1 MCRDL
6 TDPHKQTVTSR
17 LRVHGRDG
25 AWNGNARA
33 AMLTM
38 QSVTLMHWHNKP
50 QTYLTRL
57 ALLHCTDELRPL
69 LLGYSFC
76 CAGSLGAEQPDG
88 PRASAGKSTPALFVP
103 YFICSSKREEIGHG
117 GNYCIVIVAPQSIT
131 LFTFLTANWR
141 NFPTPAYLNISKK

>member
-1 MCRDL
+1 M
-6 TDPHKQTVTSR
+6 TSVTHANTPPTVTNR
-17 LRVHGRDG
+17 LHMHDRDV
-25 AWNGNARA
+25 AWNRNASA

-57 ALLHCTDELRPL
+57 ALLHCTDESRPL
-69 LLGYSFC
+69 RLGYFC
-76 CAGSLGAEQPDG
+76 FAGSLGAEQPDG

-103 YFICSSKREEIGHG
+103 YFICSWKREEIGHG
-117 GNYCIVIVAPQSIT
+117 GNYCIVIVPPQSIK

-141 NFPTPAYLNISKK
+141 SFPTRAYLHISKK